1 MKTYLDSLSL
11 HVMLVVTSNFT
22 LGHVKISYYSMQK
35 KIQHKKRST
44 AWWPIGLVRTAFKRI
59 QKNRHPSER

>member
-35 KIQHKKRST
+35 KNSMQKKVHSLVTHRF
-44 AWWPIGLVRTAFKRI
+44 GLNCV
-59 QKNRHPSER
+59 